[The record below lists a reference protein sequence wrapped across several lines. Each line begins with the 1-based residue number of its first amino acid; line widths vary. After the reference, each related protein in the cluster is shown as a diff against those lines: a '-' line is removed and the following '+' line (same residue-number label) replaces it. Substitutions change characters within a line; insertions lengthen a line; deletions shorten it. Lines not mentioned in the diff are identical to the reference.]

1 MTDIT
6 SLSLFELI
14 KNIKEKKISSNEAAK
29 SFVDRSQKSKKLNA
43 YVTEN
48 FENCLKL
55 SKEFDNKPNYDLKL
69 PGIPI
74 AVKDLF
80 CTNEV
85 RTTAG
90 SNILNNFVPSYEST
104 VTQNIWNEGGI
115 LLGKLNCDEFA
126 MGSSNET
133 SFFGNVQNPIAKDL
147 VPGGSSG
154 GSSSALAANLTPV
167 TIGTDTGGSIRQP
180 ASFTGTVGLKPTYG
194 SCSRYGIVA
203 FASSLDQAGPMSK
216 DVKDSSILLEVI
228 SSFDKKDSTSIDFKR
243 NNYSSE
249 LTRNIKGL
257 KIGIPKE
264 YRIDGMPDEIEK
276 LWKKGIEYAKDLV
289 PGGSSGGSSSALAAN
304 LTPVTIGTDTGGSI
318 RQPASFTGTVGL
330 KPTYGSCS
338 RYGIVA
344 FASSLDQA
352 GPMSKDVKDS
362 SILLEVISSFDKKD
376 STSIDFKRN
385 NYSSELT
392 RNIKGIKIGIPK
404 EYRVDG
410 MPDEIENLW
419 KKGIEYAKDCGAEII
434 DISLP
439 HTSYALPTYYIVA
452 PAEASSNLARY
463 DGVKYGL
470 RSSGESLIDMYEK
483 TRSEGF
489 GEEVKRRIMIG
500 TYVLSSGY
508 YDAYYLKAQKV
519 RQLIKQDFDQAYN
532 KVDAILTPST
542 PSSAFKI
549 GEKSNDPV
557 SMYLNDIFTV
567 PVNLAGL
574 PGISIP
580 AGTDKNN
587 YPLGLQIIGKP
598 FDEQTVLNI
607 AYSMEEK
614 INYKN
619 NITDWWME

>member
-1 MTDIT
+1 MSEIT
-6 SLSLFELI
+6 SLTLYELI

-29 SFVDRSQKSKKLNA
+29 SFVDRAEKSKKINV

-55 SKEFDNKPNYDLKL
+55 SKEFDDKPNFDLKL

-90 SNILNNFVPSYEST
+90 SNILNNFVPTYEST

-133 SFFGNVQNPIAKDL
+133 SFFGNVQNPIAEDL

-154 GSSSALAANLTPV
+154 GSSAALAANLTPV

-194 SCSRYGIVA
+194 TCSRYGIVA

-264 YRIDGMPDEIEK
+264 YRVDGMPDEIEK
-276 LWKKGIEYAKDLV
+276 
-289 PGGSSGGSSSALAAN
+289 
-304 LTPVTIGTDTGGSI
+304 
-318 RQPASFTGTVGL
+318 
-330 KPTYGSCS
+330 
-338 RYGIVA
+338 
-344 FASSLDQA
+344 
-352 GPMSKDVKDS
+352 
-362 SILLEVISSFDKKD
+362 
-376 STSIDFKRN
+376 
-385 NYSSELT
+385 
-392 RNIKGIKIGIPK
+392 
-404 EYRVDG
+404 
-410 MPDEIENLW
+410 LW

-470 RSSGESLIDMYEK
+470 RSSGKNLIDMYEK

-489 GEEVKRRIMIG
+489 GEEVKRRVMIG

-580 AGTDKNN
+580 AGVDKNN

-619 NITDWWME
+619 NITDWWMK